1 MSATEAEKRIDS
13 QMTNQER
20 VGRSNVVLCTLWEY
34 EYTQQQVCSMIKMI
48 RSFSLFCLSLIGQ
61 DGIYMYWHVP
71 QSEYTTFCYVFRVS
85 ISCDNKSSNYEC
97 VNLCEGKFQII

>member
-48 RSFSLFCLSLIGQ
+48 RVSHYFACL
-61 DGIYMYWHVP
+61 
-71 QSEYTTFCYVFRVS
+71 
-85 ISCDNKSSNYEC
+85 
-97 VNLCEGKFQII
+97 